1 MADTALRTPFLVGA
15 LLCAGAVLVI
25 DGSGAQIAGLIA
37 PFTGRFAPG
46 LESPPGRGVPAL
58 ALIDTLVLLAVG
70 LLAAP
75 LVIPPRIHAKYQA
88 VVTVIVGLLTA
99 LAGLKVA
106 LAAFAAA
113 LMMIAVLLAF
123 PFGTIV
129 YMIKWASFDRGGA
142 SAILAVGWTLKIAIA
157 VLLILA
163 HQRFVR
169 QIGLILLL
177 GTSLALG
184 FIVGFL
190 LALPPG
196 FLAAITDC
204 IAAIVA
210 AIGAI
215 IWGLVLAI
223 GALPGAIKALRVDR

>member
-15 LLCAGAVLVI
+15 LLCAGTVLVI
-25 DGSGAQIAGLIA
+25 DGSGAQIAGWIA

-46 LESPPGRGVPAL
+46 LDSPPGRGVPAL
-58 ALIDTLVLLAVG
+58 ALIDTLVLLAVS
-70 LLAAP
+70 LLVAP
-75 LVIPPRIHAKYQA
+75 LVIPPRVHAKGQA
-88 VVTVIVGLLTA
+88 VVTVIVGVLTA
-99 LAGLKVA
+99 LAA
-106 LAAFAAA
+106 LQAAFAALA
-113 LMMIAVLLAF
+113 KMLMMIAILLAF

-129 YMIKWASFDRGGA
+129 YMIKFASFDRSGA

-157 VLLILA
+157 VLLVLA

-169 QIGLILLL
+169 QIGLLLLL
-177 GTSLALG
+177 GTSLVLG
-184 FIVGFL
+184 FVVGFL
-190 LALPPG
+190 LAFPPG

-223 GALPGAIKALRVDR
+223 GALPGAIKALRLDR

>member
-1 MADTALRTPFLVGA
+1 MADTPLRTPFLVGA
-15 LLCAGAVLVI
+15 LLCAGTVLVI

-58 ALIDTLVLLAVG
+58 AFIDTLVFFALVLFV
-70 LLAAP
+70 AP
-75 LVIPPRIHAKYQA
+75 LVIPPRLHAKGQA
-88 VVTVIVGLLTA
+88 VVTMIVGIVTA
-99 LAGLKVA
+99 LAA
-106 LAAFAAA
+106 LQAAFAAFA
-113 LMMIAVLLAF
+113 KMMLMIAILLAF
-123 PFGTIV
+123 PFGTII
-129 YMIKWASFDRGGA
+129 YMIMFASFDRSGA
-142 SAILAVGWTLKIAIA
+142 SAILAVGWTFKIAIA
-157 VLLILA
+157 VLLVLA

-177 GTSLALG
+177 GTSLVLG
-184 FIVGFL
+184 FVVTFL

-196 FLAAITDC
+196 FLVSITDC
-204 IAAIVA
+204 IAAIIA

-223 GALPGAIKALRVDR
+223 GAVPGAIKALRVDR

>member
-1 MADTALRTPFLVGA
+1 MILPL
-15 LLCAGAVLVI
+15 
-25 DGSGAQIAGLIA
+25 
-37 PFTGRFAPG
+37 P
-46 LESPPGRGVPAL
+46 GVPAL
-58 ALIDTLVLLAVG
+58 ALIDTLVLLAIG
-70 LLAAP
+70 LLVAP
-75 LVIPPRIHAKYQA
+75 LVIPPRIHAKGQA

-129 YMIKWASFDRGGA
+129 YMIKWASFDRSGA

-157 VLLILA
+157 VLLVLA

-169 QIGLILLL
+169 QIGLMLLL
-177 GTSLALG
+177 ATSLALG
-184 FIVGFL
+184 FVVGFL

-210 AIGAI
+210 GIGAI

-223 GALPGAIKALRVDR
+223 GALPGAIKALRIDR